1 MICDYCQKE
10 CTCHINNPP
19 CNFCVSHLECE
30 ICGKVFCH
38 HTEEKDETLCPDCVS
53 AEEFEKLNS
62 DETKNVLLKALAQAE
77 GKERCVAR
85 VFSDYVKFFNKD
97 GEEIAK
103 KDLEKRV
110 VYRILRFR
118 KERKLLIETKG
129 YLLLKV
135 PFEFPRKR
143 GMSERSL
150 IFELNK
156 ASGQFITMTTNMDCR
171 YAQQTLFEEDLV
183 LWGRHGLFLDLKTN
197 DLFQCPTGYSFED
210 IKAFSSKCGI
220 ILMKDNSAFSISK
233 LAHRKKRD

>member
-1 MICDYCQKE
+1 MDCKHCQGDNLCANCLAEEEFRKL
-10 CTCHINNPP
+10 N
-19 CNFCVSHLECE
+19 
-30 ICGKVFCH
+30 KVFCY
-38 HTEEKDETLCPDCVS
+38 HTEEKDEMLCPDCGS

-62 DETKNVLLKALAQAE
+62 DETKNVLLKAFAQVE

-85 VFSDYVKFFNKD
+85 VFSDCVKFFNKD

-118 KERKLLIETKG
+118 KERELLIETKG

-183 LWGRHGLFLDLKTN
+183 LWGRHGLFLDLNTN

-210 IKAFSSKCGI
+210 IKAFSSECGI
-220 ILMKDNSAFSISK
+220 ILMKDNSAFSISREAR
-233 LAHRKKRD
+233 LTLCSH